1 MPPYSRLR
9 GLVMNTLKFK
19 MGLVGLSAFVVSA
32 AALVAADEEIETK
45 TDPASGMVIDENW
58 ELVRANCIVCHSTKG
73 FTQIR
78 LDRNNWEKIIRLMQE
93 KNGLWPLGE
102 MEPKILEY
110 LEKNYGLTDEHHNPK
125 IRRPLLD

>member
-1 MPPYSRLR
+1 
-9 GLVMNTLKFK
+9 MNTRKFTI
-19 MGLVGLSAFVVSA
+19 GLIGFLAFIASA
-32 AALVAADEEIETK
+32 ATLVAAEEEAEKK
-45 TDPASGMVIDENW
+45 TDPVSGMVIDEHW
-58 ELVRANCIVCHSTKG
+58 DLVRANCIVCHSTKG

-78 LDRNNWEKIIRLMQE
+78 LDRNNWVKIVKTMQE

-102 MEPKILEY
+102 MEPKILDY

>member
-1 MPPYSRLR
+1 MSARKLTL
-9 GLVMNTLKFK
+9 GLI
-19 MGLVGLSAFVVSA
+19 GLLALIAGPAIGNA
-32 AALVAADEEIETK
+32 AEEEKK
-45 TDPASGMVIDENW
+45 TDPVSGMVIDENW
-58 ELVRANCIVCHSTKG
+58 DLVRANCVVCHSTKG

-78 LDRNNWEKIIRLMQE
+78 LDRKNWEKIIRLMQE

-102 MEPKILEY
+102 MEPKILDY